1 MAQIFGT
8 SGNDFLA
15 GTPEA
20 DWISG
25 RQGNDTIVAGSGNDT
40 INMSTAG
47 TASHGNDSID
57 GGAGVDTLDYGSA
70 ARSAISVDLAAGTA
84 SSSAGTATLSGIE
97 NVNGSA
103 FGDRI
108 TGNDA
113 ANYFFA
119 WDGDDT
125 LDGGGGVDRLDGG
138 AGNDTYVV
146 TPGDT
151 IVDSSG
157 IDHVMSRT
165 SWTLGDGLENLTI
178 DASGPFVEGEANE
191 LNNII
196 RGSGDD
202 VRLYGRAGD
211 DGLQVDSRFS
221 ILEGGEGNDTL
232 LGGQGFDNLFGEAGD
247 DVLDD
252 RANTLPGAFSVRGA
266 NMTGGEGNDTI
277 FGGAADDLVQFSGV
291 YGNDTVSGGGGR
303 DSITFEQ
310 AFSSVFV
317 DLSQGFATGGGT
329 GSASVSSIENVYGG
343 ALDDVLIGN
352 SGANL
357 ISGAS
362 FFHHEPSQGRDGNDT
377 LFGLTGHD
385 TLLGGSGNDWLQ
397 GDGWSD
403 TLSGGSGSDS
413 FVWAEAGTSQVDRV
427 LDFEHGT
434 DELVFDESYFRALG
448 APGPWLEGDGR
459 FFASAGPTSGHDSD
473 DRLVYNTSTGSLYY
487 DADGSGSGASLIVAT
502 FQGIPT
508 ITASDITVI

>member
-25 RQGNDTIVAGSGNDT
+25 RQGNDTIVGGGGNDT

-47 TASHGNDSID
+47 TASHGSDSID

-84 SSSAGTATLSGIE
+84 SSSAGTATLTGIE
-97 NVNGSA
+97 NVNGSV

-151 IVDSSG
+151 LIDSSG

-178 DASGPFVEGEANE
+178 DAAEPFVEGEGNE
-191 LNNII
+191 LDNII
-196 RGSGDD
+196 RGTGDD
-202 VRLYGRAGD
+202 VRLYGR
-211 DGLQVDSRFS
+211 DGNDRIQVDSRFS
-221 ILEGGEGNDTL
+221 ILEGGNGNDTV
-232 LGGQGFDNLFGEAGD
+232 LGGRGFDNIFGEAGD

-252 RANTLPGAFSVRGA
+252 RANTVAGAFGDRGA
-266 NMTGGEGNDTI
+266 SFTGGEGNDTI
-277 FGGAADDLVQFSGV
+277 FGGAADDLVQFQGV
-291 YGNDTVSGGGGR
+291 YGNDSVSGGGGR

-329 GSASVSSIENVYGG
+329 GSASVSGIENVYGG
-343 ALDDVLIGN
+343 AQDDLLIGN

-362 FFHHEPSQGRDGNDT
+362 LFHHEPSQGPDGNDT
-377 LFGLTGHD
+377 LFGLAGHD
-385 TLLGGSGNDWLQ
+385 TLRGGSGDDWLQ
-397 GDGWSD
+397 GGGWSD
-403 TLSGGSGSDS
+403 TLNGGAGNDS
-413 FVWAEAGTSQVDRV
+413 FVWAEAGSSQVDRV

-434 DELVFDESYFRALG
+434 DELLFDNSYFRMLG
-448 APGPWLEGDGR
+448 APGAWLEGDER
-459 FFASAGPTSGHDSD
+459 FHAAAGATSGHDSN

-487 DADGSGSGASLIVAT
+487 DADGSGSAVSSIVAT

>member
-8 SGNDFLA
+8 SGNDVLA
-15 GTPEA
+15 GTTQA

-25 RQGNDTIVAGSGNDT
+25 RQGNDTIVAGGGNDT

-47 TASHGNDSID
+47 TSSHGSDSID
-57 GGAGVDTLDYGSA
+57 GGAGVDTLDYGA
-70 ARSAISVDLAAGTA
+70 AGRSAVFVDLAVGTA
-84 SSSAGTATLSGIE
+84 SSSAGTATLTGIE

-125 LDGGGGVDRLDGG
+125 LDGGGGMDRLDGG

-151 IVDSSG
+151 LVDSSG

-178 DASGPFVEGEANE
+178 DAREPFVEGEGNA
-191 LNNII
+191 LDNII
-196 RGSGDD
+196 QGTGDD

-211 DGLQVDSRFS
+211 DRLEVDSRFS
-221 ILEGGEGNDTL
+221 ILEGDEGNDTL

-252 RANTLPGAFSVRGA
+252 RANTLPAAYSVRGA
-266 NMTGGEGNDTI
+266 NFAGGEGNDTL
-277 FGGAADDLVQFSGV
+277 FGGAADDLVQFSGA
-291 YGNDTVSGGGGR
+291 YGSDVVSGGGGR

-343 ALDDVLIGN
+343 ALDDLLIGN

-357 ISGAS
+357 LSGAS
-362 FFHHEPSQGRDGNDT
+362 FFHHEPSQGADGNAT

-403 TLSGGSGSDS
+403 TLNGGAGSDS

-434 DELVFDESYFRALG
+434 DELLFDSSYFKTMG
-448 APGPWLEGDGR
+448 APGPWLDGDER
-459 FFASAGPTSGHDSD
+459 FYAAAGATSGHDSD
-473 DRLVYNTSTGSLYY
+473 DRLVYNTSTGALYY
-487 DADGSGSGASLIVAT
+487 DADGSGTGAAQVVAT
-502 FQGIPT
+502 FSGAPGISAT
-508 ITASDITVI
+508 DITVI

>member
-25 RQGNDTIVAGSGNDT
+25 RQGNDTIVAGPGNDT
-40 INMSTAG
+40 INMSTGG
-47 TASHGNDSID
+47 TASHGNDVLD
-57 GGAGVDTLDYGSA
+57 GGAGVDTLDYGGA
-70 ARSAISVDLAAGTA
+70 ARSAVFVDLAAGTA
-84 SSSAGTATLSGIE
+84 SSSAGSATLTAIE

-178 DASGPFVEGEANE
+178 ETSGFAEGEGNG
-191 LNNII
+191 LDNIL
-196 RGSGDD
+196 RGTGDD
-202 VRLYGRAGD
+202 IRLYGRGGD
-211 DGLQVDSRFS
+211 DRLEVDSRFS
-221 ILEGGEGNDTL
+221 ILEGDEGNDTL
-232 LGGQGFDNLFGEAGD
+232 LGGQGFDNLFGGAGD

-252 RANTLPGAFSVRGA
+252 RANTLPAAYSVRGA
-266 NMTGGEGNDTI
+266 NFAGGEGNDTI
-277 FGGAADDLVQFSGV
+277 FGGAADDLIQFSGA
-291 YGNDTVSGGGGR
+291 YGNDSVSGGGGR

-329 GSASVSSIENVYGG
+329 GSANVSSVENAYGG
-343 ALDDVLIGN
+343 AQDDLLIGN

-357 ISGAS
+357 LSGAS
-362 FFHHEPSQGRDGNDT
+362 FFHHEPSQGPDGDDT

-385 TLLGGSGNDWLQ
+385 TLQGGSGNDWLQ

-403 TLSGGSGSDS
+403 TLSGGAGSDS

-434 DELVFDESYFRALG
+434 DELVFDSSYFRTMG
-448 APGPWLEGDGR
+448 APGPWLEGDER
-459 FFASAGPTSGHDSD
+459 FFAAAGATSGHDTD
-473 DRLVYNTSTGSLYY
+473 DRLVYNTSNGSLYY